1 MYKYD
6 SIGYQLLFNGSAYY
20 RPGLKCNT
28 QFYTI

>member
-6 SIGYQLLFNGSAYY
+6 SIGYQLLFNGSAY